1 MVSRLEDRNNWCKN
15 VKSLLDVYGFSYVWL
30 NPNNVD
36 LKTFH
41 ITFRNRVL
49 DVFKQSWFE
58 SVNTSST
65 LFMYKYVKEHLML
78 EPYLDLLPK
87 QLRNAMSRL
96 RLSSHKLRVETG
108 RYGQNRIVRAE
119 RYCTMC
125 NNTDIEDEFHLFI
138 VCPVYRN
145 LRNEY
150 IKPYY
155 VRNPS
160 MYKFIDLLKTTN
172 RKLLKNLCT
181 FITEAFKL
189 RNSIINR
196 N

>member
-1 MVSRLEDRNNWCKN
+1 MDVYGELGRYSLFVNRYTRIIKYWCKTIVSENVIIQTLYNDMVSGLEDRNNWCKN

-41 ITFRNRVL
+41 IIFKNRVL

-108 RYGQNRIVRAE
+108 RYGQNRIARAE

-125 NNTDIEDEFHLFI
+125 NNTDIEDEFHF
-138 VCPVYRN
+138 
-145 LRNEY
+145 
-150 IKPYY
+150 YY
-155 VRNPS
+155 CMSCV
-160 MYKFIDLLKTTN
+160 
-172 RKLLKNLCT
+172 
-181 FITEAFKL
+181 
-189 RNSIINR
+189 
-196 N
+196 